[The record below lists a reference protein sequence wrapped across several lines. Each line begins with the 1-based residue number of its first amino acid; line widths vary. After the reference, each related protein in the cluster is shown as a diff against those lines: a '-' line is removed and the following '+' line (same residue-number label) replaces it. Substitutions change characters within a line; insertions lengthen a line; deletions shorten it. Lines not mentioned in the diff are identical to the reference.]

1 MAKVK
6 LNPLFQEIHG
16 KVGDLVFRRTPSG
29 GTIVYEAPKK
39 SRGNTRY
46 AQKVQQHHMGEAHA
60 YARAAMADP
69 ERKARFEEQGK
80 KEKKS
85 AYLMALS
92 RYWKERREIDK

>member
-6 LNPLFQEIHG
+6 LNPFLQEIHG
-16 KVGDLVFRRTPSG
+16 KLGDLVFRRTPGG

-46 AQKVQQHHMGEAHA
+46 AQKVQQHHMTEAHA

-69 ERKARFEEQGK
+69 ARKARFEEEAK

-92 RYWKERREIDK
+92 RYWKDRRELGK